1 MIILSAEPSFIDE
14 YEPEIFITTTIKEH
28 KFIVPY
34 TLHFDG
40 LKLHLYYF
48 KELKH
53 TIDKKIDIK
62 YDKYIFRILI
72 GNEIGIAENYLKL
85 PPDLFICFDK
95 TSYPSKYFYR
105 KAQMWI
111 GAQFSKTNVFG
122 HIIYNNA
129 INRVLF
135 SQKAEANDGI
145 IFEGTTHVVIDDS
158 YFIKQE
164 TKKETKNKHTMWHT
178 KKSKGENNNNNDKE
192 K

>member
-14 YEPEIFITTTIKEH
+14 YEPEIFITTTIKGH
-28 KFIVPY
+28 HFAVPY
-34 TLHFDG
+34 TLYFDG
-40 LKLHLYYF
+40 LKLHIYHF
-48 KELKH
+48 KELKY

-72 GNEIGIAENYLKL
+72 GNEIGIAENYVKL
-85 PPDLFICFDK
+85 PPDIFICFDK

-111 GAQFSKTNVFG
+111 GAQISKTNVFG
-122 HIIYNNA
+122 QVIYTNA
-129 INRVLF
+129 VNRVLF
-135 SQKAEANDGI
+135 SPKAEINEGI

-158 YFIKQE
+158 YFTKQE
-164 TKKETKNKHTMWHT
+164 SKNKHTIWHV
-178 KKSKGENNNNNDKE
+178 KKSKGENNNDNEKE